1 MKSLR
6 RTRGAIGK
14 VAEGREAVPDFVLEV
29 ELGQDRGRTV
39 IGIDEAGRGPWAGPV
54 VAAAVWLDP
63 ARLDPALA
71 RRLDDSKKLTPA
83 QRETLFA
90 ALRDKASGCAVLGVG
105 EADVAEI
112 DTMNILQASLLAMQ
126 RAAAAL
132 TDALR
137 SGDPQRSV
145 DMALVDGNKLPRL
158 ACPAQAVVR
167 GDGRSLSIAAAS
179 VVAKV
184 SRDRTMAALA
194 RDFPGYGW
202 ERNQGYGTA
211 EHRQGI
217 ARLGVTPL
225 HRRSFRPIREAL
237 SKAS

>member
-1 MKSLR
+1 
-6 RTRGAIGK
+6 
-14 VAEGREAVPDFVLEV
+14 VPDFVLEV
-29 ELGQDRGRTV
+29 ELGQEAGRTV

-63 ARLDPALA
+63 RWLEPGRLDPALA
-71 RRLDDSKKLTPA
+71 RRLDDSKKLRPEL
-83 QRETLFA
+83 RETLYA
-90 ALRDKASGCAVLGVG
+90 ALCDAASGCAVLGVG

-112 DTMNILQASLLAMQ
+112 DSLNILQASLLAMQ

-132 TDALR
+132 TAALQSTIPAR
-137 SGDPQRSV
+137 AV
-145 DMALVDGNKLPRL
+145 DMALIDGNRLPRL
-158 ACPAQAVVR
+158 ACPAQAVVG

-184 SRDRTMAALA
+184 TRDRAMAALA

-202 ERNQGYGTA
+202 ERNQGYGTP

-217 ARLGVTPL
+217 ARLGITPL
-225 HRRSFRPIREAL
+225 HRRSFRPVREAL